1 MKILDKIMNQT
12 TKQDTT
18 KGSMRNPINLDEI
31 IAGRDPNI
39 LPQPTQKEIDNFWQG
54 MPERRA
60 ERKYNKRF
68 DKFKQEQDKTLN
80 EVLSTFGDKS
90 EAYDLFYEAIVP
102 TRYGF
107 STQRDPE
114 LRLSQPGEIES
125 FPQARS
131 SIDPNF
137 DVDMLI
143 KAGLLGE
150 PMTIDPNFKGPE
162 QEGNSLRDFL
172 DSYKG
177 WRKSNREK
185 VKEFFKMLQERGFT
199 SVGPMRRPEK

>member
-12 TKQDTT
+12 TKQDTV

-31 IAGRDPNI
+31 IARRDPNR
-39 LPQPTQKEIDNFWQG
+39 LPEPSQQEIDSFWQG
-54 MPERRA
+54 IPERRA

-80 EVLSTFGDKS
+80 DVLSTFGDKS

-137 DVDMLI
+137 DVDMLR

-150 PMTIDPNFKGPE
+150 PAENSPK

-172 DSYKG
+172 FSPIWSKP
-177 WRKSNREK
+177 NREK